1 MNTLTPFYYA
11 AAVVNKKTNECI
23 SFMFM
28 NDSISEVEDC
38 IKRVLQ
44 DGKYIKYEFVV
55 CMRDDDQKFTNYL
68 YAIQLIDG
76 CFIKNMVTPDDNI
89 HF

>member
-11 AAVVNKKTNECI
+11 AAVVNKKTNQCI

-28 NDSISEVEDC
+28 NDSISEVEAC
-38 IKRVLQ
+38 IKRVLK
-44 DGKYIKYEFVV
+44 DGQHLKYEFIV
-55 CMRDDDQKFTNYL
+55 CIRDNDQRYTNYL
-68 YAIQLIDG
+68 YELQLSDG
-76 CFIKNMVTPDDNI
+76 CFVRNMVTPHDNI